1 MENEKN
7 QTQQAEGG
15 FNGAATPSDKM
26 MGDLSVLKDVSN
38 ISELSQEEKAKTE
51 EQVKNVAD
59 SIVSGGKIDA
69 SKLSEN
75 KDVLKQMSDKG
86 FSKATETLAQ
96 MDEVAR
102 QTTGKGIDE
111 LMQNPSS
118 LEQVSQGQGASEIG
132 QAALAPQQ
140 EREGV
145 QAPAPQEAKAPQ
157 AAPAQAQKPRGHL
170 RELLASLAN
179 YDESKEAAKEAAH
192 APAQKQEES
201 AMSAFMEQKYAAN
214 SPDRLKFNIQ
224 GPEESNEGR
233 TR

>member
-26 MGDLSVLKDVSN
+26 MGDLSALKEVSN

-75 KDVLKQMSDKG
+75 KAVLKQMSDKG

-118 LEQVSQGQGASEIG
+118 LEQVSQGQGAESA
-132 QAALAPQQ
+132 QAAQ
-140 EREGV
+140 
-145 QAPAPQEAKAPQ
+145 APQEAEAPQ
-157 AAPAQAQKPRGHL
+157 VAPAQAQKPQGHL
-170 RELLASLAN
+170 KETLASLAN
-179 YDESKEAAKEAAH
+179 YDESKAQETTR

-214 SPDRLKFNIQ
+214 SRDRLKFNIQ

>member
-118 LEQVSQGQGASEIG
+118 LEQVSQGQGAESA
-132 QAALAPQQ
+132 QLAQ
-140 EREGV
+140 
-145 QAPAPQEAKAPQ
+145 APQEAKAPQ
-157 AAPAQAQKPRGHL
+157 FAPAQAQKPQGHL
-170 RELLASLAN
+170 KETLASLAN
-179 YDESKEAAKEAAH
+179 YDESKAQEDTR

-214 SPDRLKFNIQ
+214 SRDRLKFNIQ

>member
-26 MGDLSVLKDVSN
+26 MGDLSPLKEVSN

-75 KDVLKQMSDKG
+75 KAVLKQMSDKG

-118 LEQVSQGQGASEIG
+118 LEQVSQGQGAESA
-132 QAALAPQQ
+132 QLAQ
-140 EREGV
+140 
-145 QAPAPQEAKAPQ
+145 APQEAEAPQ
-157 AAPAQAQKPRGHL
+157 VAPAQAQKPQGHL
-170 RELLASLAN
+170 KETLASLAN
-179 YDESKEAAKEAAH
+179 YDESKAQEDTR

-214 SPDRLKFNIQ
+214 SRDRLKFNIQ

>member
-7 QTQQAEGG
+7 QTPQAEGG

-26 MGDLSVLKDVSN
+26 MGDLSALKEVSN

-118 LEQVSQGQGASEIG
+118 LEQVSQGQGAESA
-132 QAALAPQQ
+132 QLAQ
-140 EREGV
+140 
-145 QAPAPQEAKAPQ
+145 APQEAEAPQ
-157 AAPAQAQKPRGHL
+157 VAPAQAQKPQGHL
-170 RELLASLAN
+170 KETLASLAN
-179 YDESKEAAKEAAH
+179 YDESKAQETTR

-214 SPDRLKFNIQ
+214 SRDRLKFNIQ

>member
-7 QTQQAEGG
+7 QTQQAEGA

-26 MGDLSVLKDVSN
+26 MGDLSALKEVSN

-59 SIVSGGKIDA
+59 SIVSAGKIDA

-118 LEQVSQGQGASEIG
+118 LEQVSQGQGAESA
-132 QAALAPQQ
+132 QVAQ
-140 EREGV
+140 
-145 QAPAPQEAKAPQ
+145 APQEAKAPQ
-157 AAPAQAQKPRGHL
+157 VAPAQAQKPQGHL
-170 RELLASLAN
+170 KETLASLAN
-179 YDESKEAAKEAAH
+179 YNESKAQETTR

-214 SPDRLKFNIQ
+214 SRDRLKFNIQ

>member
-15 FNGAATPSDKM
+15 FNGVATPSDKM
-26 MGDLSVLKDVSN
+26 MGDLSALKEVSN

-118 LEQVSQGQGASEIG
+118 LEQVSQGQATVEAG
-132 QAALAPQQ
+132 QAAPAPQ

-145 QAPAPQEAKAPQ
+145 QASALQEAKAPQ
-157 AAPAQAQKPRGHL
+157 TAPAQAQKPQGHL
-170 RELLASLAN
+170 KETLASLAN
-179 YDESKEAAKEAAH
+179 YDESKAQETTR

-214 SPDRLKFNIQ
+214 SRDRLKFNIQ

>member
-118 LEQVSQGQGASEIG
+118 LEQVSQGQVAESARVA
-132 QAALAPQQ
+132 QAPQ

-145 QAPAPQEAKAPQ
+145 QAPAPQEAKTPQ
-157 AAPAQAQKPRGHL
+157 VAPAQAQKPQGHL
-170 RELLASLAN
+170 KETLASLAN
-179 YDESKEAAKEAAH
+179 YDESKAQEDTR

-214 SPDRLKFNIQ
+214 SRDRLKFNIQ

>member
-15 FNGAATPSDKM
+15 FNGVATPSDKM
-26 MGDLSVLKDVSN
+26 MGDLSALKEVSN

-102 QTTGKGIDE
+102 QTMGKGIDE

-118 LEQVSQGQGASEIG
+118 LEQVSQGQGAESA
-132 QAALAPQQ
+132 QAAQAPQ

-157 AAPAQAQKPRGHL
+157 VAPAQAQKPQGHL
-170 RELLASLAN
+170 KETLASLAN
-179 YDESKEAAKEAAH
+179 YDESKAQETTR

-214 SPDRLKFNIQ
+214 SRDRLKFNIQ

>member
-118 LEQVSQGQGASEIG
+118 LEQVSQGQGAESA
-132 QAALAPQQ
+132 QLAQ
-140 EREGV
+140 
-145 QAPAPQEAKAPQ
+145 APQEAEAPQ
-157 AAPAQAQKPRGHL
+157 VAPAQAQKPQGHL
-170 RELLASLAN
+170 KETLASLAN
-179 YDESKEAAKEAAH
+179 YDESKAQEDTR

-214 SPDRLKFNIQ
+214 SRDRLKFNIQ

>member
-15 FNGAATPSDKM
+15 FNGVATPSDKM
-26 MGDLSVLKDVSN
+26 MGDLSALKEVSN

-102 QTTGKGIDE
+102 QTMGKGIDE

-118 LEQVSQGQGASEIG
+118 LEQVSQGQGAESA
-132 QAALAPQQ
+132 QVAQ
-140 EREGV
+140 
-145 QAPAPQEAKAPQ
+145 APQEAKAPQ
-157 AAPAQAQKPRGHL
+157 VAPAQAQQPQGHL
-170 RELLASLAN
+170 KETLASLAN
-179 YDESKEAAKEAAH
+179 YDESKAQETTR

-214 SPDRLKFNIQ
+214 SRDRLKFNIQ

>member
-26 MGDLSVLKDVSN
+26 MGDLSVLKEVSN

-118 LEQVSQGQGASEIG
+118 LEQGSQGQGAESA
-132 QAALAPQQ
+132 QV
-140 EREGV
+140 V
-145 QAPAPQEAKAPQ
+145 QAPQEAKAPQ
-157 AAPAQAQKPRGHL
+157 VAPAQAQKPQGHL
-170 RELLASLAN
+170 KETLASLAN
-179 YDESKEAAKEAAH
+179 YDESKAQETTR

-214 SPDRLKFNIQ
+214 SRDRLKFNIQ

>member
-7 QTQQAEGG
+7 QAQQAEGG
-15 FNGAATPSDKM
+15 FNGSATPSDKM
-26 MGDLSVLKDVSN
+26 MGDLSVLKDVSS
-38 ISELSQEEKAKTE
+38 ISQLSEEEKTKTE

-59 SIVSGGKIDA
+59 SIISGGKIDA

-75 KDVLKQMSDKG
+75 KDVLKQMADKG

-102 QTTGKGIDE
+102 QTAGKSIDE
-111 LMQNPSS
+111 LMQNPSA
-118 LEQVSQGQGASEIG
+118 LEQASQGQGVEPAQVAQE
-132 QAALAPQQ
+132 PQ
-140 EREGV
+140 ERPAERTPEV
-145 QAPAPQEAKAPQ
+145 AEAPAPQVAEPKQ
-157 AAPAQAQKPRGHL
+157 QGHL
-170 RELLASLAN
+170 KQTLASLAN
-179 YDESKEAAKEAAH
+179 YDESKQATRQAEQ
-192 APAQKQEES
+192 APAKKHEES

-214 SPDRLKFNIQ
+214 SRDRLKFNIQ

>member
-118 LEQVSQGQGASEIG
+118 LEQVSQGQGAEFAQVA
-132 QAALAPQQ
+132 QAPQ

-157 AAPAQAQKPRGHL
+157 VAPAQAQKPQGHL
-170 RELLASLAN
+170 KETLASLAN
-179 YDESKEAAKEAAH
+179 YDESKAQEDTR

-201 AMSAFMEQKYAAN
+201 AMSVFMEQKYAAN
-214 SPDRLKFNIQ
+214 SRDRLKFNIQ

>member
-118 LEQVSQGQGASEIG
+118 LEQVSQGQGAESA
-132 QAALAPQQ
+132 QVAQ
-140 EREGV
+140 V
-145 QAPAPQEAKAPQ
+145 PQEAKAPQ
-157 AAPAQAQKPRGHL
+157 VAPAQAQKPQGHL
-170 RELLASLAN
+170 KETLASLAN
-179 YDESKEAAKEAAH
+179 YDESKAQEDTR

-214 SPDRLKFNIQ
+214 SRDRLKFNIQ